1 MDKIKI
7 KGDANLFGSINI
19 PGSKNAALP
28 VMVSSLLSKE
38 NLNLHNL
45 PKLQDMNS
53 MISLLRNFGVS
64 VNQTIIH

>member
-38 NLNLHNL
+38 NLNLHN
-45 PKLQDMNS
+45 
-53 MISLLRNFGVS
+53 
-64 VNQTIIH
+64 